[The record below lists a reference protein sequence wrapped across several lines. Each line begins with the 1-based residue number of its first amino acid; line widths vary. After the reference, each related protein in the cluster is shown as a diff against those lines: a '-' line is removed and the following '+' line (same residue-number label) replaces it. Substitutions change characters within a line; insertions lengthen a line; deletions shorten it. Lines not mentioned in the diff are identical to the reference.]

1 MLRAHLACGPRLD
14 FNGQPRTQGRVQ
26 CGFEDSD
33 GPTQSGCVVGGRYF
47 FDFFA
52 LESYFIFYLV
62 PELLGQLCV
71 VFTLF

>member
-1 MLRAHLACGPRLD
+1 MVSKIRTGQRNRAAL
-14 FNGQPRTQGRVQ
+14 
-26 CGFEDSD
+26 
-33 GPTQSGCVVGGRYF
+33 VGGRYF

-62 PELLGQLCV
+62 PELLGQFCV